1 MNIKKLSVGS
11 SMADKI
17 VEIFCTKKGEGKD
30 ICLKNDKLMVEAKY
44 SLTLWLII
52 FFYTLDSLGK

>member
-30 ICLKNDKLMVEAKY
+30 IRLKNDKLMVEAKY

-52 FFYTLDSLGK
+52 FFYTLDISCE